1 MNTISL
7 NFQHPSRRKTAVS
20 TKREAREFCLQ
31 FLYHFQLP
39 AFTEQKKELDTVEIF
54 ERLQEFKQT
63 LNIELHPE
71 AQAYVAT
78 LVKGIL
84 KHHQELEDIL
94 VKYLKNWKLSRIS
107 KIEHTIFIMAI
118 FELKYHEEVPGKV
131 VINEAIELGK
141 KYSTKESA
149 SFLNGILDGIFKQE
163 LKRNE

>member
-1 MNTISL
+1 
-7 NFQHPSRRKTAVS
+7 VS

-39 AFTEQKKELDTVEIF
+39 AFLDLKKEPDTVTIF
-54 ERLQEFKQT
+54 ERMQEFKQT
-63 LNIELHPE
+63 LDLELSSE
-71 AQAYVAT
+71 SQAYVAS

-84 KHHQELEDIL
+84 QSNKELEEIL
-94 VKYLKNWKLSRIS
+94 VKYLQNWKLSRIS

-118 FELKYHEEVPGKV
+118 FELKFHPEIPGKV

-149 SFLNGILDGIFKQE
+149 SFLNGILDSIYKQE
-163 LKRNE
+163 LKRDD

>member
-1 MNTISL
+1 
-7 NFQHPSRRKTAVS
+7 VS

-39 AFTEQKKELDTVEIF
+39 AFQELKKFHDANQIF

-63 LNIELHPE
+63 LSIDLDSES
-71 AQAYVAT
+71 QAYVAS

-84 KHHQELEDIL
+84 KNHEELEEIL
-94 VKYLKNWKLSRIS
+94 VRYLKNWKLSRIS
-107 KIEHTIFIMAI
+107 KIEHTIFMIAI
-118 FELKYHEEVPGKV
+118 FELKHLPNVPGKV

-149 SFLNGILDGIFKQE
+149 GFLNGILDNIFKQE

>member
-1 MNTISL
+1 M
-7 NFQHPSRRKTAVS
+7 TAVS

-39 AFTEQKKELDTVEIF
+39 AFIELKKEIDSVAIF
-54 ERLQEFKQT
+54 ARMQEFKQT
-63 LNIELHPE
+63 LGIELDTE
-71 AQAYVAT
+71 GQAYVAT

-84 KHHQELEDIL
+84 AKHTDVEEML
-94 VKYLKNWKLSRIS
+94 VKYLKNWKLSRVS

-118 FELKYHEEVPGKV
+118 YELKYHPEVPGKV

-149 SFLNGILDGIFKQE
+149 GFLNGILDSIYKQE
-163 LKRNE
+163 LKRND

>member
-1 MNTISL
+1 M
-7 NFQHPSRRKTAVS
+7 S

-39 AFTEQKKELDTVEIF
+39 AFQELKKNFDSTEIF
-54 ERLQEFKQT
+54 QRVQEFKQT
-63 LNIELHPE
+63 LGIELDSD
-71 AQAYVAT
+71 AQAYVASM
-78 LVKGIL
+78 VKGIL
-84 KHHQELEDIL
+84 QNHEEIESIL

-107 KIEHTIFIMAI
+107 KIEHTILILGI
-118 FELKYHEEVPGKV
+118 HELKYHPEISGKI

-149 SFLNGILDGIFKQE
+149 GFINGILDSIFKQE